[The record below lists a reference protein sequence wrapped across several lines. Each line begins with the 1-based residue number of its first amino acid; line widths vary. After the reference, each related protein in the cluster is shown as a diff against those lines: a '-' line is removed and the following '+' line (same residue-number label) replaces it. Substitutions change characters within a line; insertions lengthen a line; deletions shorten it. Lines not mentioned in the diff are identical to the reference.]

1 MIKPFHLSF
10 AVPDI
15 EQAKEFY
22 VDLLGCDIGRDNDNW
37 VDILFFGHQVTVHQ
51 QNENMPAVAIDHFGP
66 VLDKNEWLSI
76 SEKCAAEKVNFILA
90 PSVKDEGTDT
100 EEGKF
105 IVNDPAGNVLEFKY
119 YGSFDLTV
127 AGRDT

>member
-1 MIKPFHLSF
+1 
-10 AVPDI
+10 
-15 EQAKEFY
+15 
-22 VDLLGCDIGRDNDNW
+22 
-37 VDILFFGHQVTVHQ
+37 
-51 QNENMPAVAIDHFGP
+51 MPAVAIDHFGP

-90 PSVKDEGTDT
+90 PTVKDEGTDT